1 MENITMQRRNVI
13 LVKLKKKKVYATIL
27 SDGLKQITDGS
38 IQGDD
43 DNVC

>member
-13 LVKLKKKKVYATIL
+13 LVKLKKKVYATIL

>member
-1 MENITMQRRNVI
+1 M
-13 LVKLKKKKVYATIL
+13 KLKKKKVNASIF

-43 DNVC
+43 ADVC

>member
-1 MENITMQRRNVI
+1 MLYLWN
-13 LVKLKKKKVYATIL
+13 LKKKVHATIL

>member
-1 MENITMQRRNVI
+1 MQRRNV
-13 LVKLKKKKVYATIL
+13 LVKLKKKVYASIL
-27 SDGLKQITDGS
+27 SDGLEQITDGS

>member
-1 MENITMQRRNVI
+1 MENITMQRRNVV
-13 LVKLKKKKVYATIL
+13 LVKLKKNVYASIL
-27 SDGLKQITDGS
+27 SDGLEQITDGS